1 MTSSDEGFRVLLGWK
16 RRGAA
21 LHMELTC
28 PCRAGA
34 TSESAQV
41 VDVSDG
47 WLTIQAGDGR
57 SRDFH
62 LRPGSSV
69 VLLEANQQQ
78 YRDLFTK
85 VVRISSTDKE
95 ELILAE
101 PSRM

>member
-1 MTSSDEGFRVLLGWK
+1 MTSSDEGFRVLSGWK

-28 PCRAGA
+28 PWRAGV
-34 TSESAQV
+34 TSESALV

-47 WLTIQAGDGR
+47 WLTIQAADGR

-69 VLLEANQQQ
+69 ALLEPNQQQ
-78 YRDLFTK
+78 FGDLFTK

-95 ELILAE
+95 ELILSE
-101 PSRM
+101 RSRM